1 MGNKKTPE
9 VQFLGFT
16 GGWKQ
21 KPLTELVERVIR
33 KNNKLEST
41 LPLTISAQYGLVDQ
55 ETFFNKK
62 VASTNLQGYYL
73 LYKGEFAYNKS
84 YSNGYPLGAVKRLE
98 KYDKG
103 VLSSLYICFRPL
115 NSGTS
120 DFLKHY
126 FESTAW
132 HKEVSMISVEGARNH
147 GLLNISVN
155 DFFETL
161 HTIPTLEE
169 QKKIGDFFKQL
180 DDTIALHQQELTT
193 LKQTKQGFLQ
203 KMFPKEGESVPEVR
217 FPGFT
222 GEWME
227 RELKEI
233 SILITKGTT
242 PADKSWEGTIK
253 YIKTDSIN
261 LINGNIENTSRI
273 SKEEHEGNLKRS
285 KLEVNDILFSIVGTL
300 GRVGIVKEKDLPANT
315 NQQICIIRLSEG
327 DINFIFTALKTHSIE
342 KFIKSDATIGA
353 QPSISLWQMEAL
365 KVPYPQFEE
374 QTQIGNFFKQL
385 DDTIALHQRELD
397 ALKETK
403 KACLQKMFV

>member
-1 MGNKKTPE
+1 
-9 VQFLGFT
+9 
-16 GGWKQ
+16 
-21 KPLTELVERVIR
+21 
-33 KNNKLEST
+33 
-41 LPLTISAQYGLVDQ
+41 
-55 ETFFNKK
+55 
-62 VASTNLQGYYL
+62 
-73 LYKGEFAYNKS
+73 
-84 YSNGYPLGAVKRLE
+84 
-98 KYDKG
+98 
-103 VLSSLYICFRPL
+103 
-115 NSGTS
+115 
-120 DFLKHY
+120 
-126 FESTAW
+126 
-132 HKEVSMISVEGARNH
+132 
-147 GLLNISVN
+147 
-155 DFFETL
+155 
-161 HTIPTLEE
+161 
-169 QKKIGDFFKQL
+169 
-180 DDTIALHQQELTT
+180 
-193 LKQTKQGFLQ
+193 
-203 KMFPKEGESVPEVR
+203 MFPKEGESVPEVR

-385 DDTIALHQRELD
+385 DDTITLHQRELD

-403 KACLQKMFV
+403 KAFLQKMFV

>member
-300 GRVGIVKEKDLPANT
+300 GRVGVVKEKDLPANT

-397 ALKETK
+397 VLKETK